1 MVEETNNT
9 AAQQQNSASTPT
21 QTGAANPGSTEAKFT
36 QADVERL
43 INERIERA
51 EKRDARVKADLLKQ
65 LGLAD
70 DANFDELKST
80 IEETRKRKLDE
91 MTDAQ
96 KAAAERDTVIK
107 ERDTLKAQLEQQA
120 AMIRERDIQGAV
132 KAAVTTMKANDFDAI
147 YLWAEKYHKDALR
160 AVIDDEGKADPKA
173 LEKLLEAIKKDKP
186 GYFTANSG
194 QYRGS
199 QSNADGFTKP
209 EGKLPDTDIQRW
221 RRGIKM

>member
-1 MVEETNNT
+1 METNTQDT
-9 AAQQQNSASTPT
+9 AAQQQNTAQKPT
-21 QTGAANPGSTEAKFT
+21 TDGENSGSSNGARTITQEHMNAEVGKARKEARET
-36 QADVERL
+36 AIADM
-43 INERIERA
+43 
-51 EKRDARVKADLLKQ
+51 LKE
-65 LGLAD
+65 LGLASK
-70 DANFDELKST
+70 DELKST
-80 IEETRKRKLDE
+80 VEETRKRKLDE
-91 MTDAQ
+91 MTEAQ

-209 EGKLPDTDIQRW
+209 SEAEALKRASAIYQQLI
-221 RRGIKM
+221 RG